1 MFMKNGVKSKACY
14 SLKYKINKLVI
25 LLVTSL
31 ALIGSLSVIGVLQST
46 EKVSSSG
53 LVVQPLP
60 LVIPPSTP
68 PLPPPSPPPEPQI
81 EIDVYANPACT
92 QKCSNVVWGSI
103 EVGSSVEQII
113 YVKNNGD
120 NSVLLMLTT
129 ENWDP
134 IEANGPIQLLWDYDG
149 DAINP
154 GDILE
159 VTLTLTVGPSI
170 TGIENFNFDI
180 IIIGSFV

>member
-1 MFMKNGVKSKACY
+1 M
-14 SLKYKINKLVI
+14 KYKTNTLVI
-25 LLVTSL
+25 LFFTSF

-60 LVIPPSTP
+60 LVIPPSLP
-68 PLPPPSPPPEPQI
+68 PSPPPSPPPEPQV
-81 EIDVYANPACT
+81 EIDVYANPTCT

-103 EVGSSVEQII
+103 EVGSSVKQII

-134 IEANGPIQLLWDYDG
+134 IEANDSIHLLWDYNG
-149 DAINP
+149 NTINS